1 MKRMVAVSVVAVA
14 LGVGGFATVS
24 SSQQTGV
31 TRSDLGRGNAPADYT
46 VSGTKGTDVVVQ
58 KVTFEPGSVAAW
70 HTHPGAET
78 AIVAAGSLTIYF
90 SDDPKCAGR
99 EFKAGDVFLG
109 TPVVHQAK
117 NLSKEPVQLV
127 VTYYNVPAGGAV
139 ATPAPRP
146 ANCTD

>member
-1 MKRMVAVSVVAVA
+1 MKRMVAVSVISVA

-31 TRSDLGRGNAPADYT
+31 TRSDLGRGNAAVDYT
-46 VSGTKGTDVVVQ
+46 VNGSEGTDVVIQ
-58 KVTFEPGSVAAW
+58 KVTCEPGATATW

-78 AIVAAGSLTIYF
+78 AIIGSGALTIFF

-99 EFKAGDVFLG
+99 EFKPGQVFLG
-109 TPVVHQAK
+109 TPAVHQAK
-117 NLSKEPVQLV
+117 NLGTDPVQLV

-139 ATPAPRP
+139 TTPAPRP